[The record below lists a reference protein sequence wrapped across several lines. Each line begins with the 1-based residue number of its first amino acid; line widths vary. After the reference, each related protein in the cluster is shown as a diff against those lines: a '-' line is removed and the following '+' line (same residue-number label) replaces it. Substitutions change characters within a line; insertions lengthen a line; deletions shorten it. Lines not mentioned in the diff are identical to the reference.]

1 MDIEELEKKIS
12 ESLREFHRRRLLAA
26 QNLQVLTLLQ
36 RKNPYLYKSL
46 GIEIAAE
53 LMILLLQSHLKES
66 DETIFGDAFFEPLAL
81 FASGGTVSPTEGVD
95 LIIETETKYLAVAVK
110 SGPNV
115 FNASQKRRQ
124 NTEFNALRSRLLK
137 TQKAYDPLLGHSY
150 GRYISGP
157 NDKKNYRDSSGQAF
171 WEELTGD
178 SDFYLKLMRLM
189 KNEPL
194 KYKEQFDKEWAA
206 IINRLT
212 SEFSEHFCNST
223 GHIDWER
230 LTVFVSAKEKP
241 KIKRVKPKSK

>member
-1 MDIEELEKKIS
+1 
-12 ESLREFHRRRLLAA
+12 
-26 QNLQVLTLLQ
+26 
-36 RKNPYLYKSL
+36 
-46 GIEIAAE
+46 
-53 LMILLLQSHLKES
+53 MILLLHSHLKES

-81 FASGGTVSPTEGVD
+81 LASGGTVSPTEGVD
-95 LIIETETKYLAVAVK
+95 LVLESKTRYLAVAVK

-137 TQKAYDPLLGHSY
+137 TQKAYDPLLGHAY
-150 GRYISGP
+150 GRLISGP

-178 SDFYLKLMRLM
+178 SDFYLKIIRLM

-194 KYKEQFDKEWAA
+194 KYKEQFNKEWAA

-212 SEFSEHFCNST
+212 SEFTELFCTDT

-230 LTVFVSAKEKP
+230 LTIFVSAKEKP
-241 KIKRVKPKSK
+241 RIGIKKDKTKYSAVPDSK